1 MLLALEKKL
10 LGGIAK
16 SDQNQVLPVGTL
28 TLMELYPFP
37 RYGEVDGTPV
47 RIEGEGNRIGFSPV
61 TKCVELG
68 SHGETAWIPTELVR
82 NIRLEPVAVGTGTAR
97 GKAGARLRNGNGE
110 K

>member
-1 MLLALEKKL
+1 MLLALERKL
-10 LGGIAK
+10 LGAVPK
-16 SDQNQVLPVGTL
+16 TENAALPVGTL

-68 SHGETAWIPTELVR
+68 AHGETAWIPTELVR
-82 NIRLEPVAVGTGTAR
+82 NIRLEPVVAPGQAR
-97 GKAGARLRNGNGE
+97 GKTARPAKIGE